1 MSRLIYAEDAIEAI
15 FSAFSY
21 AYCDNCENSDKDDY
35 SCDECHRKYQNW
47 SASRNTIERVINNL
61 PSAESEIIR
70 CRDCKHHRYESDDI
84 MPYCLNIDCGYGW
97 KDDDFCS
104 YAERK
109 VR

>member
-1 MSRLIYAEDAIEAI
+1 MSRLIYAEDVIEAI

-70 CRDCKHHRYESDDI
+70 CRNCKHHILHKR
-84 MPYCLNIDCGYGW
+84 LNVPWCRLLHIDMG
-97 KDDDFCS
+97 DNEFCS
-104 YAERK
+104 YAER
-109 VR
+109 REDG